1 MTKNYYATLGVLP
14 TATLEEIRSAYRSRA
29 LQYHPDQFGKGS
41 VPFLN
46 VQEAYDVLRDPAN
59 RSLYDLSLRES
70 RKSSVPQMP
79 PEPEIIRSRK
89 PAAEPLKGTRKHT
102 GLGTISPLTSFH
114 TYYPSFDEIFDS
126 LWNIFDLRSRS
137 KAEIFRTL
145 TMEVLLTRDQAR
157 RGGRVQILVPVRIS
171 CPTCGGFGDLGFY
184 QGWRCSGIGTSPD
197 EFPLQ
202 VEYPPGI
209 QDSYQVAIPLD
220 RFGIAD
226 VCPILLFRIDSEGD
240 FEDV

>member
-1 MTKNYYATLGVLP
+1 MPKNYYAILGVLP

-29 LQYHPDQFGKGS
+29 LHYHPDQFGKDI
-41 VPFLN
+41 VQFPN

-70 RKSSVPQMP
+70 RRSVPQMP
-79 PEPEIIRSRK
+79 PKPEIIRSRK
-89 PAAEPLKGTRKHT
+89 PAAEPLKGTWKHT

-114 TYYPSFDEIFDS
+114 TYRPSFDEIFDG

-171 CPTCGGFGDLGFY
+171 CPTCAGFGDLGFY
-184 QGWRCSGIGTSPD
+184 QCWRCSGTGASLD

-220 RFGIAD
+220 RFGIPD